1 MLFIEFLDI
10 NTKER
15 CLIVIFII
23 LLNSDAL
30 EDIYYL
36 LKMKCLVYEKFH
48 IYVSEFFIDTYPVN
62 LLIMFLFS
70 IYDKI
75 LCKKIFGVILNALI
89 DLNINYI
96 LNLLIL
102 SILSNLYIENDLIK
116 NNKFN
121 ILDIF
126 SNYSFNLSYSF
137 NSSNYSI

>member
-1 MLFIEFLDI
+1 MLFIELLDI

-15 CLIVIFII
+15 CLIVLFII

-48 IYVSEFFIDTYPVN
+48 TYVFEFFINTYPVN
-62 LLIMFLFS
+62 FLIIFLIS
-70 IYDKI
+70 MYDEE
-75 LCKKIFGVILNALI
+75 LCKKILRVILNALI

-102 SILSNLYIENDLIK
+102 SILSNLYIEDDLIK
-116 NNKFN
+116 TNKFN
-121 ILDIF
+121 IFDIF
-126 SNYSFNLSYSF
+126 SNNSFNLS
-137 NSSNYSI
+137 NYSI